1 MTKSYSKVRICF
13 FQRFLFY
20 CFKCSFLFKKQSKI
34 NGNVSKRM
42 FWFVLNVSSKSR
54 VPKVMIINQCSLNWM
69 ISEWQ
74 EAYCDTFSFNDF
86 IHFGLTFAI
95 DVRKLCFIPLFSF
108 FPLLRLKRVFLPINL
123 QSEINE
129 EVSKANNVW
138 FQLALIHKNRPPKSS
153 RDQKFV
159 TQF

>member
-1 MTKSYSKVRICF
+1 MAKSYSKVRICF

-74 EAYCDTFSFNDF
+74 EAIT
-86 IHFGLTFAI
+86 FGLTFTI
-95 DVRKLCFIPLFSF
+95 DVRKLCFIPLFPF
-108 FPLLRLKRVFLPINL
+108 FPLLRLKRVLLPINL
-123 QSEINE
+123 QLEINE

-138 FQLALIHKNRPPKSS
+138 FQLALTHKNRPPKSS